1 MTDTLRGFRI
11 VDLTRMLAGPYATM
25 LLADMG
31 AEVIKVENPDG
42 DPMRSMGPP
51 FEPDGRSAYFMA
63 VNRNKKSVVLDLG
76 NDRDHRRFLSLVRT
90 ADAVVDNFR
99 PGVMERLRLTPQHL
113 RAVRPDLVTC
123 SMTAFGG
130 DGPYRDLPAYDLV
143 LQAMGGGMSITGE
156 PGGRPTR
163 AGIPIGDLAGGA
175 FAALAVC
182 AALLS
187 RERHKQGG
195 RGGGRALP
203 GRREGGEDA
212 PPQTGQQHI
221 DLSLLDVQVS
231 LLTYVAQYFLTDGQ
245 VPGPIGSAHQSVVPY
260 QAFQTADGDVVVA
273 VFGETFWAPLCRAI
287 ALEDLIDRYP
297 DNATRHACRQ
307 ELVEQLQRRFLE
319 RTTDEWVQAIWAAGV
334 PGGPVNTVD
343 RVLRDPQV
351 RHRRMIVSDGEREL
365 LGNPIKTGRPDTFTP
380 APALGQ
386 HTAELLPFLPHQ

>member
-1 MTDTLRGFRI
+1 MIDTLRGFRI
-11 VDLTRMLAGPYATM
+11 VDLTRMLAGPYGTM
-25 LLADMG
+25 LLADLG
-31 AEVIKVENPDG
+31 AEVIKVESPKG
-42 DPMRSMGPP
+42 DPMRDMGPP
-51 FEPDGRSAYFMA
+51 FEPDGRSPYFMA
-63 VNRNKKSVVLDLG
+63 VNRNKKSVVLDLR
-76 NDRDHRRFLSLVRT
+76 DQRDHQRFLGLVRT

-187 RERHKQGG
+187 RERS
-195 RGGGRALP
+195 
-203 GRREGGEDA
+203 
-212 PPQTGQQHI
+212 QTGQHI

-231 LLTYVAQYFLTDGQ
+231 LLTYVAQYFMTDGQ

-260 QAFQTADGDVVVA
+260 QAFQTADGELVVA
-273 VFGETFWAPLCRAI
+273 VFGESFWAPLCRVM

-307 ELVEQLQRRFLE
+307 ELVERLQRRFLE
-319 RTTDEWVQAIWAAGV
+319 RTTDEWVEAIWAAGV

-343 RVLRDPQV
+343 RVLMDPQV
-351 RHRRMIVSDGEREL
+351 RHRRMVVSDGEREL

-386 HTAELLPFLPHQ
+386 HTAELLRLLPHE

>member
-11 VDLTRMLAGPYATM
+11 VDLTRMLAGPYGTM

-31 AEVIKVENPDG
+31 AEVIKVESPEG
-42 DPMRSMGPP
+42 DPMRRMGPP

-63 VNRNKKSVVLDLG
+63 VNRNKKSVVLDLRDAR
-76 NDRDHRRFLSLVRT
+76 DRKRFLSLVRT

-99 PGVMERLRLTPQHL
+99 SGVMERLRLTPEHL
-113 RAVRPDLVTC
+113 RSVRPNLITC

-195 RGGGRALP
+195 H
-203 GRREGGEDA
+203 
-212 PPQTGQQHI
+212 PPPRTGQHI

-231 LLTYVAQYFLTDGQ
+231 LLTYVAQYFVTDRQ

-273 VFGETFWAPLCRAI
+273 VFGESFWAPLCRAM
-287 ALEDLIDRYP
+287 ALEELIDVYP
-297 DNATRHACRQ
+297 DNASRHASRQ
-307 ELVEQLQRRFLE
+307 EVVERLQRRFME
-319 RTTDEWVQAIWAAGV
+319 RTTDEWVDAIWAAGV

-351 RHRRMIVSDGEREL
+351 RHRRMVVSDGEREL
-365 LGNPIKTGRPDTFTP
+365 LGNPIKTGAPDTFTP

-386 HTAELLPFLPHQ
+386 HTAELLRFLVHE

>member
-1 MTDTLRGFRI
+1 VTDTLCGFRI
-11 VDLTRMLAGPYATM
+11 LDLTRMLAGPYATM

-31 AEVIKVENPDG
+31 AEVIKVESPEG
-42 DPMRSMGPP
+42 DPMRRMGPP

-63 VNRNKKSVVLDLG
+63 VNRNKKSVVLDLRDER
-76 NDRDHRRFLSLVRT
+76 DRGRFLGLVRT
-90 ADAVVDNFR
+90 ADAVIDNFR
-99 PGVMERLRLTPQHL
+99 AGVMQRLHLTPEHL

-130 DGPYRDLPAYDLV
+130 NGLYRDLPAYDLV

-156 PGGRPTR
+156 PGGRPAR

-182 AALLS
+182 AALLR
-187 RERHKQGG
+187 RERDHQG
-195 RGGGRALP
+195 RQ
-203 GRREGGEDA
+203 DA
-212 PPQTGQQHI
+212 PPQTGEHI

-245 VPGPIGSAHQSVVPY
+245 VPGPVGSAHPSIVPY
-260 QAFQTADGDVVVA
+260 QAFQTADGHVVVA
-273 VFGETFWAPLCRAI
+273 VFGENFWAPLCKAMG
-287 ALEDLIDRYP
+287 LEELIHAYP
-297 DNATRHACRQ
+297 DNETRRVRREEVIERLQ
-307 ELVEQLQRRFLE
+307 SRFVERS
-319 RTTDEWVQAIWAAGV
+319 TDEWVDLIWAAGV

-351 RHRRMIVSDGEREL
+351 REREMVVSDGERDL
-365 LGNPIKTGRPDTFTP
+365 LGNPIKTGAPDSFTP

-386 HTAELLPFLPHQ
+386 HNSDYLGK